1 MHWVRCDTGLFLVP
15 ISAFLFTLE
24 GTEIIKTKTLE
35 VVKRMSII
43 ALKRGLSF
51 IDIGVIWL
59 LCLKLCL
66 LMRNMTS

>member
-1 MHWVRCDTGLFLVP
+1 MHWVRCGTGLFLVL
-15 ISAFLFTLE
+15 IFAFLFTLE
-24 GTEIIKTKTLE
+24 GAELSKTNTLE

-43 ALKRGLSF
+43 GLKRGLSL